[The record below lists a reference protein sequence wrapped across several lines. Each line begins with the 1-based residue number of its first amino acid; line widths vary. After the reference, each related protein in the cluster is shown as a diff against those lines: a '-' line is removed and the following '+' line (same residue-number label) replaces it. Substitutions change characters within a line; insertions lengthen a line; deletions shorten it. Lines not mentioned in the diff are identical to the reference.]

1 LGTIMKTHLTIL
13 LLLFSFEGFGQLS
26 YEYKKF
32 SRNQEFYI
40 CSKPYSNQEYDT
52 LGQTKIFDSND
63 NLKWEVERYFAGET
77 VFLSENGQKL
87 VFIEPFSDGNNSPL
101 RIYSQNGVLKAYR
114 TEELVDTSEGSCKY
128 NWVYNTFYLGKP
140 NYDSAVNILIFDEY
154 LPNKVEKRMESDYT
168 FLRGEELN
176 VVTCENVLLVIN
188 LGVGKITNKIN
199 DAYSYFTKTKV
210 INEKVKFEKYPTN
223 FELEYGIPELS
234 NGEQFEIALAKYL
247 NMKSY
252 TPDGSP
258 NRNGGFG
265 LELKLLID
273 KKGKAEILE
282 IGIENESNKNRII
295 DFIGSADFTTKY
307 IPTNIDK
314 AYFNDKI
321 FLMKK

>member
-1 LGTIMKTHLTIL
+1 MKTHITIL

-52 LGQTKIFDSND
+52 LGQTQIFDSND

-77 VFLSENGQKL
+77 VFLSENGQNI
-87 VFIEPFSDGNNSPL
+87 VFIEPFSERNNYPL
-101 RIYSQNGVLKAYR
+101 RIYSQNGRLRKYV
-114 TEELVDTSEGSCKY
+114 TEELVDTSEVPCKY
-128 NWVYNTFYLGKP
+128 NWVYSTFYLGKS

-154 LPNKVEKRMESDYT
+154 ISNKVEKRMESNHI
-168 FLRGEELN
+168 FLKGERLN
-176 VVTCENVLLVIN
+176 IVTCENKILVIN
-188 LGVGKITNKIN
+188 LRDGIIANRMN
-199 DAYSYFTKTKV
+199 DAYSYFAKTKV
-210 INEKVKFEKYPTN
+210 NNEKVKFEKYPTN
-223 FELEYGIPELS
+223 FELEYGIPELRS
-234 NGEQFEIALAKYL
+234 GEPFEIALAKYL

-252 TPDGSP
+252 IPDGSP
-258 NRNGGFG
+258 NRNSGFG
-265 LELKLLID
+265 FELTLLID

-307 IPTNIDK
+307 IPTNINK
-314 AYFNDKI
+314 AYFSDKI

>member
-1 LGTIMKTHLTIL
+1 MKTHLTIL
-13 LLLFSFEGFGQLS
+13 LLLLSFEGFGQLS

-52 LGQTKIFDSND
+52 LGQTQIFDSND

-77 VFLSENGQKL
+77 VFLSENGQML

-101 RIYSQNGVLKAYR
+101 RIYSQNGILKAYR
-114 TEELVDTSEGSCKY
+114 TEELVDPLEGSCKY
-128 NWVYNTFYLGKP
+128 NWVYSTFYLGKP
-140 NYDSAVNILIFDEY
+140 NYDSATNILIFDEY
-154 LPNKVEKRMESDYT
+154 LPNKVEKLMESNNIY
-168 FLRGEELN
+168 LKGERLN
-176 VVTCENVLLVIN
+176 IVTCENKILFIN
-188 LGVGKITNKIN
+188 LKDGTIANTMN
-199 DAYSYFTKTKV
+199 DAYSYFAKTKV
-210 INEKVKFEKYPTN
+210 NNEKVKIEKYPTN
-223 FELEYGIPELS
+223 FEREYGIPELS
-234 NGEQFEIALAKYL
+234 NGELFDIALANYL

-273 KKGKAEILE
+273 KTGKAEILE

-314 AYFNDKI
+314 AYFNDRL
-321 FLMKK
+321 FLMNK